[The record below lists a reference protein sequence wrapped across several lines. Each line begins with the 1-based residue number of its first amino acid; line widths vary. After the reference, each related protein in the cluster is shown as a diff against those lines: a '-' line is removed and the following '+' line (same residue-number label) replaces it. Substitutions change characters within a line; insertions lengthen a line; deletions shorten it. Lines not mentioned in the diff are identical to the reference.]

1 MITRLN
7 LKRNKITNLG
17 AKAIANW
24 LNDHDQTL
32 TSIDLSRNKITR
44 AGGEALL
51 ASLKRLTRIL
61 DFQIAYGNPI
71 PLTVQLAI
79 ASEVIANNQIKQ
91 NQDDDKK

>member
-1 MITRLN
+1 M
-7 LKRNKITNLG
+7 G

-24 LNDHDQTL
+24 INDYDQTL

-51 ASLKRLTRIL
+51 ATLKRLTRIL
-61 DFQIAYGNPI
+61 DFQISYGNPI